1 MTSPSPPPGGEGG
14 TSLEPLQG
22 EQPTP
27 LARYSQRIFSFPQPP
42 TPNPILTTP
51 AFLHSS
57 AIVSVAK
64 QFHPIFLLF
73 SMLLVHR

>member
-1 MTSPSPPPGGEGG
+1 MTNPSPPPGGEGG

-27 LARYSQRIFSFPQPP
+27 LARYSQRIFWSP
-42 TPNPILTTP
+42 TPPNPILTTP

-57 AIVSVAK
+57 GIVSVAK
-64 QFHPIFLLF
+64 QFHPVFLIF